1 MGSGLGQILSASME
15 AFPAYQLT
23 TSEQYVTTIVGGF
36 SIVGSIIIILAY
48 SVVDQSATTLWRTL
62 MLFLSV
68 FDLQQGL
75 YYVSVGVFNYT
86 KIGGMT
92 PLCAGIG
99 LSNIYSTTASYL
111 CTACVAFLV
120 NDIVRPN
127 PKVKSG
133 VRLKII
139 FLGYPFFVSI
149 LALVLHEMG
158 GDKDPVITV
167 GRDQYGCYINQKHQI
182 LRWIASYIP
191 LLISWF
197 LCAWFNWTAYQRL
210 KQVSTASSSDENV
223 DETNPVIHNMMRRLL
238 IVPFGFI
245 ILRLPDLSF
254 RLIELL
260 WRSDQDGTV
269 AHWAMAL
276 QSGEFLYYSQWHVT
290 LLVYLFF

>member
-1 MGSGLGQILSASME
+1 ME

-23 TSEQYVTTIVGGF
+23 TDEQYVTTIVGGF
-36 SIVGSIIIILAY
+36 SIIGSIIIILAY

-86 KIGGMT
+86 KIGEMT
-92 PLCAGIG
+92 PLCTGIG

-120 NDIVRPN
+120 NDIVRTN
-127 PKVKSG
+127 PKVTSG

-158 GDKDPVITV
+158 GDKDPVITA
-167 GRDQYGCYINQKHQI
+167 GQDQYGCYINQNHQI

-210 KQVSTASSSDENV
+210 KQVSTSTASNSDEKNNV

-254 RLIELL
+254 RFIELL
-260 WRSDQDGTV
+260 WRSDQDGNKHTV
-269 AHWAMAL
+269 AHWAMVL
-276 QSGEFLYYSQWHVT
+276 QSGEMLLYKCI
-290 LLVYLFF
+290 LFFFKTYADIIEK